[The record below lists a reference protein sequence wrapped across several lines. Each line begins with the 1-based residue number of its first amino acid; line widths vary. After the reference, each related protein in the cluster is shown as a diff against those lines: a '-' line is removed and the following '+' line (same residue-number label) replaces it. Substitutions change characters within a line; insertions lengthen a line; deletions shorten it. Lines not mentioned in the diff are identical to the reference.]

1 MVGQTEA
8 NVADDKAIDSDESDD
23 ADEVDEA
30 NKSDKADKAGEANK
44 AGEAD
49 EVFLGRMQNAWASC
63 LVLSSS
69 CFVLV
74 ELIFWRVHCCSS
86 CCRDLSR
93 CRSHY
98 CSCCGEMSD
107 CYVIQTGESSSGICY
122 IRWDVKVRET

>member
-1 MVGQTEA
+1 VVGQTEA
-8 NVADDKAIDSDESDD
+8 NVADDEAIDSDESDD

-44 AGEAD
+44 ADEAD

-74 ELIFWRVHCCSS
+74 ELIFWRIRCCSS
-86 CCRDLSR
+86 CCGDLSH
-93 CRSHY
+93 CRSCR
-98 CSCCGEMSD
+98 CSHCGDMSN
-107 CYVIQTGESSSGICY
+107 CYVIQNSESSSGTCC
-122 IRWDVKVRET
+122 IRWDMEVQGT